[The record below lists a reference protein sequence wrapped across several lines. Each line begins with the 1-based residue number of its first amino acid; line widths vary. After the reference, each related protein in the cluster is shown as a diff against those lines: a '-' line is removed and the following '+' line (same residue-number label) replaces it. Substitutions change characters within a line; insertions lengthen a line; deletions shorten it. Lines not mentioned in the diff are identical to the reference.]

1 MYSYKDLSDI
11 TDAIRFARVLLHL
24 LLQLFVKKFERYRL
38 STSHY
43 EGTRCI
49 FSNKLAIR
57 YVLHCFA
64 DCHCGK
70 KGITNE
76 NVVFI

>member
-1 MYSYKDLSDI
+1 MQSDLHESYYIYFYNYLLRNLRDI
-11 TDAIRFARVLLHL
+11 VYLL
-24 LLQLFVKKFERYRL
+24 
-38 STSHY
+38 SHY

-70 KGITNE
+70 KE
-76 NVVFI
+76 SQMKM

>member
-1 MYSYKDLSDI
+1 MQSDLHESYYIYFYNYLLRNLRDIVDL
-11 TDAIRFARVLLHL
+11 L
-24 LLQLFVKKFERYRL
+24 
-38 STSHY
+38 SHY

-49 FSNKLAIR
+49 SSNKLTIR

-64 DCHCGK
+64 DCHYGK
-70 KGITNE
+70 KGIKNE